1 MLTIPIYDTILLPE
15 VTFYFKK
22 EVIDG
27 WDLEDFNVGD
37 IMAFAMLREDIDITE
52 VAINLSSA
60 ELTYSAALQATGKII
75 QNTLLNYI

>member
-1 MLTIPIYDTILLPE
+1 MTFNIINLLRRYRMLTIPIYDTILLPE

-27 WDLEDFNVGD
+27 WNLEEFNVGD

-52 VAINLSSA
+52 
-60 ELTYSAALQATGKII
+60 T
-75 QNTLLNYI
+75 TLEDIYPIE